1 MAAKTT
7 AKKPKASITWMINE
21 RGGSLTSDVIID
33 ASGHEILI
41 GLKTLVIEASKVIAE
56 NCNVPVDMAQQA
68 ILDSINKG
76 ESNE

>member
-1 MAAKTT
+1 MTAKTT
-7 AKKPKASITWMINE
+7 TKKPKASITWMINE
-21 RGGSLTSDVIID
+21 RGGYLTSDVIID

-41 GLKTLVIEASKVIAE
+41 GLKALVMEASKALAGTL
-56 NCNVPVDMAQQA
+56 NVPVDMAQQA